1 MMHYSEYYASFNL
14 FQNKIKI
21 INNHLV
27 TVQGYTIG
35 AKSSV
40 LAKLHAVGVC
50 SYYLASYTELGATIC
65 FIYQS

>member
-1 MMHYSEYYASFNL
+1 MMMHYSEYYASFNL

-27 TVQGYTIG
+27 TVKGYNS

-40 LAKLHAVGVC
+40 LVKLHAVGVC
-50 SYYLASYTELGATIC
+50 TT
-65 FIYQS
+65 

>member
-1 MMHYSEYYASFNL
+1 MMMHYSEYYASFNL

-50 SYYLASYTELGATIC
+50 TT
-65 FIYQS
+65 